1 MHVKCKEKVTN
12 PLAQINLIDDDYG
25 IAFDLF
31 LFATNIKKEVCI
43 VLKIF
48 LFKKRRYEKRKSHNM
63 LYLMLDPRFKSFHLV
78 PSFIGHEGSVSII
91 EK

>member
-48 LFKKRRYEKRKSHNM
+48 LFKKRKSHNM